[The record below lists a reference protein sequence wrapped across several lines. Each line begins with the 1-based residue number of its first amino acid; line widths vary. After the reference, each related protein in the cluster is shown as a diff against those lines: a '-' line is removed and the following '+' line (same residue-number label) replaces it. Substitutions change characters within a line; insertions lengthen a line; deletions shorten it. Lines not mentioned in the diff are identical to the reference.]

1 METATARPR
10 LDAAGIALSA
20 LCIVHCLAIPLVATG
35 ALAWAA
41 SESIHIGLT
50 VVLALIV
57 VAVAVPSYRRHRRA
71 IVPVLLGGGLALLI
85 AALTVGEAAGETAET
100 VLTVIGSVVLIAG
113 HVVNLRS
120 HGSH

>member
-120 HGSH
+120 HPSH